1 MPRTYKIL
9 TFVLAFTG
17 CLSLL
22 MTGETRVFMSL
33 TVIGIFPG
41 YYRFLKGEPQAPK
54 WAIGGLSV
62 LTLLIFFL
70 DSLAISND
78 YFLAV
83 AHLTLAFQ
91 AIKSFDLK
99 EPWDHL
105 QVYFMSLLQLI
116 IASELTYSIAFG
128 VIFVLFL
135 LALVS
140 AIVLAH
146 FIKEGT
152 TARVNIRKPVA
163 LISVLAVLITGA
175 IFVSVP
181 RISGGVWGKGHMKS
195 IRTVGFS
202 ERVDFGSFGDVKLD
216 PTVVM
221 RIEVSGNTSGPYYWR
236 GMTLDHFDGI
246 SWSDTFDRRERVVK
260 KDGQFPL
267 QPFNRDEAVAQ
278 HIFLEPMDTDVIFGL
293 SEIASIEAEGMSLF
307 RDRAGS
313 LFLPAKKGKQFQYIA
328 YSVRNVQ
335 TVSGGLHK
343 YLQLPADTGRIS
355 KLAHEIAGRRDKN
368 LAKAAEIESF
378 LRNNYTYSLS
388 VSTPPPGVSAI
399 EDFLFNSKKG
409 YCEHYATAMVLML
422 RTLGIPARIVTG
434 FSGGE
439 LNKYGGYIIVRESN
453 AHSWVEAAIDNEW
466 MRFDPTPSV
475 AVERPSALAL
485 FVDALKMDWDRYVVA
500 FSISDQKKIVR
511 VFSLPFRL
519 PQMPEF
525 RPDVFSFVIFLSV
538 AAMLVTVVILLMRL
552 KFRRHNFFTAQYMKV
567 RNSIRKKG
575 VRVTVSTT
583 AAEVAEKAVHLGMDG
598 KIRKFIAIYEEHR
611 FGGREMSE
619 EDRLKYKRLAKEIR
633 RQIGS

>member
-1 MPRTYKIL
+1 
-9 TFVLAFTG
+9 
-17 CLSLL
+17 
-22 MTGETRVFMSL
+22 MTGETNVFMSL

-70 DSLAISND
+70 DSFSISND

-116 IASELTYSIAFG
+116 IASELTHSIAFG

-135 LALVS
+135 VTLAS

-152 TARVNIRKPVA
+152 TSRVNIRKPVA
-163 LISVLAVLITGA
+163 LISALTVLVTIAM
-175 IFVSVP
+175 FVSVP

-221 RIEVSGNTSGPYYWR
+221 RIELSGNTREPYYWR

-246 SWSDTFDRRERVVK
+246 SWSDTFERKERIVK

-267 QPFNRDEAVAQ
+267 QAFNKDEAVAQ
-278 HIFLEPMDTDVIFGL
+278 RIFLEPMDTDVIFGL
-293 SEIASIEAEGMSLF
+293 SEIAAIEAEGMSLF

-313 LFLPAKKGKQFQYIA
+313 LFLPAKKGRQFHYIA
-328 YSVRNVQ
+328 YSVPDMQ
-335 TVSGGLHK
+335 TVSGDLHK

-355 KLAHEIAGRRDKN
+355 ALAHEIAGRQEKN
-368 LAKAAEIESF
+368 FAKAAKIESF

-453 AHSWVEAAIDNEW
+453 AHSWVEAAVGNKW

-475 AVERPSALAL
+475 PVERPSALAL
-485 FVDALKMDWDRYVVA
+485 FVDALMMNWDRYVVA
-500 FSISDQKKIVR
+500 FSISDQKEIVR

-519 PQMPEF
+519 PRMPDF
-525 RPDVFSFVIFLSV
+525 RPDVFSLVIFLSV
-538 AAMLVTVVILLMRL
+538 SAMLVTIVILLRRL
-552 KFRRHNFFTAQYMKV
+552 KFSRYNFFTAQYMKV
-567 RNSIRKKG
+567 RNSVRRRG
-575 VRVTVSTT
+575 VRVVVSTT
-583 AAEVAEKAVHLGMDG
+583 PAEVAENAVHLGMNG
-598 KIRKFIAIYEEHR
+598 KIREFIAIYEEHR
-611 FGGREMSE
+611 FGGREMPG
-619 EDRLKYKRLAKEIR
+619 EDRVKYKRLMKEIR

>member
-1 MPRTYKIL
+1 MPQIYKIL
-9 TFVLAFTG
+9 TFILAFTG

-22 MTGETRVFMSL
+22 MTGETMVFMSL

-54 WAIGGLSV
+54 WVIGGLSV

-70 DSLAISND
+70 DSFFISND

-83 AHLTLAFQ
+83 AHLTLTFQ
-91 AIKSFDLK
+91 TIKSFDLK

-116 IASELTYSIAFG
+116 IAYELTHSIAFG

-135 LALVS
+135 VALVS

-152 TARVNIRKPVA
+152 TSRVALRKPVV
-163 LISVLAVLITGA
+163 LISALTVLVTIA

-181 RISGGVWGKGHMKS
+181 RISGGVFGKGHMKS

-202 ERVDFGSFGDVKLD
+202 ERVDFGSFGDIKLN

-221 RIEVSGNTSGPYYWR
+221 RIEVSGNAREPYYWR
-236 GMTLDHFDGI
+236 GMSLDRFDGI
-246 SWSDTFDRRERVVK
+246 SWSGTFGRKERILK
-260 KDGQFPL
+260 EDGQFQL
-267 QPFNRDEAVAQ
+267 RAFNRDGAVVQ
-278 HIFLEPMDTDVIFGL
+278 RIFLEPMDTDVIFGL
-293 SEIASIEAEGMSLF
+293 NEIAAIEAQGVGLF
-307 RDRAGS
+307 KDRAGS
-313 LFLPAKKGKQFQYIA
+313 LFLPAKKGKQFHYIA
-328 YSVRNVQ
+328 YSVSDMQ
-335 TVSGGLHK
+335 MVSGDLRR

-355 KLAHEIAGRRDKN
+355 ALAHEIAGRQDKN
-368 LAKAAEIESF
+368 LSKAAKIESF

-388 VSTPPPGVSAI
+388 VPTPPPGMSAI

-409 YCEHYATAMVLML
+409 YCEHYATAMILML
-422 RTLGIPARIVTG
+422 RTLGIPARVVTG

-453 AHSWVEAAIDNEW
+453 AHSWVEAAIDNKW

-475 AVERPSALAL
+475 SVERPSALAL
-485 FVDALKMDWDRYVVA
+485 FVDALKMNWDRYVIA
-500 FSISDQKKIVR
+500 FSISDQKEIVR

-519 PQMPEF
+519 PQMPEL
-525 RPDVFSFVIFLSV
+525 RPNLFSVIILFSVSALLVTIVIF
-538 AAMLVTVVILLMRL
+538 LMRL
-552 KFRRHNFFTAQYMKV
+552 KFVRYNFFTAQYMKV
-567 RNSIRKKG
+567 RNSVRRKG

-583 AAEVAEKAVHLGMDG
+583 PAELMEKAVRLGVDG
-598 KIRKFIAIYEEHR
+598 KIREFIELYEEHR
-611 FGGREMSE
+611 FGGREMSG
-619 EDRLKYKRLAKEIR
+619 EDRVKYRRLMKEIR
-633 RQIGS
+633 KEVG

>member
-1 MPRTYKIL
+1 MPQIYKIL

-22 MTGETRVFMSL
+22 MTGETKVFMSL
-33 TVIGIFPG
+33 TVVGIFPG
-41 YYRFLKGEPQAPK
+41 YHRFLKGEPQAPK
-54 WAIGGLSV
+54 WAVGGLSV

-70 DSLAISND
+70 DSFAISND

-116 IASELTYSIAFG
+116 IASELTHSIAFG
-128 VIFVLFL
+128 VIFMLFL
-135 LALVS
+135 VTLVS
-140 AIVLAH
+140 AIVIAH

-152 TARVNIRKPVA
+152 TSRVNIRKPVA
-163 LISVLAVLITGA
+163 LISVLTVLVTTA

-202 ERVDFGSFGDVKLD
+202 GRVDFGSFGAVKLD

-221 RIEVSGNTSGPYYWR
+221 RIEVSGNIREPYYWR

-246 SWSDTFDRRERVVK
+246 SWSDTFDRRERIVK
-260 KDGQFPL
+260 KGEQFPL

-278 HIFLEPMDTDVIFGL
+278 RIFLEPMDTDVIFGL
-293 SEIASIEAEGMSLF
+293 SEIAAIEAEGMNLF
-307 RDRAGS
+307 KDRAGS
-313 LFLPAKKGKQFQYIA
+313 LFLPAKKGKQFHYIA
-328 YSVRNVQ
+328 YSVRDIQ
-335 TVSGGLHK
+335 TMGGDPDK

-355 KLAHEIAGRRDKN
+355 QLAHEIAATQDKN
-368 LAKAAEIESF
+368 LVKAAKIESF

-409 YCEHYATAMVLML
+409 YCGHYATAMVLML

-453 AHSWVEAAIDNEW
+453 SHSWVEAAIDNKW

-475 AVERPSALAL
+475 SVERPSAAAL
-485 FVDALKMDWDRYVVA
+485 FVDALKMNWDRYVVA
-500 FSISDQKKIVR
+500 FSISDQKEIVR

-519 PQMPEF
+519 PQMREF
-525 RPDVFSFVIFLSV
+525 RPDMFSLVVFFSV
-538 AAMLVTVVILLMRL
+538 SAMLATIVILVMRL
-552 KFRRHNFFTAQYMKV
+552 KFRRYSFLTAQYMKV

-575 VRVTVSTT
+575 VRVTMSTT

-598 KIRKFIAIYEEHR
+598 KIREFIATYEENR
-611 FGGREMSE
+611 FGGREMSR
-619 EDRLKYKRLAKEIR
+619 EDRVKYKRLMKEIR
-633 RQIGS
+633 RQIG

>member
-1 MPRTYKIL
+1 MPQIYKIL
-9 TFVLAFTG
+9 TFILAFTG

-22 MTGETRVFMSL
+22 MSGETMVFMSL
-33 TVIGIFPG
+33 AVIGIFPG

-54 WAIGGLSV
+54 WVIGGLSA
-62 LTLLIFFL
+62 LTLLIFLVDSFL
-70 DSLAISND
+70 ISND

-83 AHLTLAFQ
+83 ADLTLTFQ

-116 IASELTYSIAFG
+116 IASELTHSIAFG

-135 LALVS
+135 IALVS
-140 AIVLAH
+140 AMILAH

-152 TARVNIRKPVA
+152 MSRVVIKRPVV
-163 LISVLAVLITGA
+163 LISALTVLVTIA

-181 RISGGVWGKGHMKS
+181 RMSGGILGKGHMKS

-202 ERVDFGSFGDVKLD
+202 ERVDFGSFGDIKLN

-221 RIEVSGNTSGPYYWR
+221 RIEVSGNAGGPYYWR
-236 GMTLDHFDGI
+236 GMSLDRFDGI
-246 SWSDTFDRRERVVK
+246 SWSDTLERK
-260 KDGQFPL
+260 ERILKEGGQF
-267 QPFNRDEAVAQ
+267 QPRAFNRDRAVVQ
-278 HIFLEPMDTDVIFGL
+278 RIFLEPMDTDVIFGL
-293 SEIASIEAEGMSLF
+293 NEIAAVEAQGAVLF

-313 LFLPAKKGKQFQYIA
+313 LFLPAKKEKQFNYTV
-328 YSVRNVQ
+328 YSVSDIQ
-335 TVSGGLHK
+335 TVGGDLRK
-343 YLQLPADTGRIS
+343 YLQLPAGMERIS
-355 KLAHEIAGRRDKN
+355 ALARQIAERQDRN
-368 LAKAAEIESF
+368 FSRAAKIESF

-388 VSTPPPGVSAI
+388 VPTPPPGMSAI

-434 FSGGE
+434 FLGGE

-453 AHSWVEAAIDNEW
+453 AHSWVEAAIDNKW

-475 AVERPSALAL
+475 SVERPSALAL
-485 FVDALKMDWDRYVVA
+485 FMDTLKMNWDRYVIA
-500 FSISDQKKIVR
+500 FSISDQKEIVR

-525 RPDVFSFVIFLSV
+525 RPDLFSFITLFSV
-538 AAMLVTVVILLMRL
+538 SALLVTVFIFFMRL
-552 KFRRHNFFTAQYMKV
+552 KFVRYGFFTAQYLKV
-567 RNSIRKKG
+567 RNSVRRKG

-583 AAEVAEKAVHLGMDG
+583 PAELMEKAFRLGMDG
-598 KIRKFIAIYEEHR
+598 KIREFIELYEEHR
-611 FGGREMSE
+611 FGGREMSAA
-619 EDRLKYKRLAKEIR
+619 DRVKYKKLMKELR
-633 RQIGS
+633 RQIG

>member
-1 MPRTYKIL
+1 MPRIYKVL
-9 TFVLAFTG
+9 TFILAFTG

-22 MTGETRVFMSL
+22 MTGETKIFMSL

-41 YYRFLKGEPQAPK
+41 YYRFLKGEPQAPR
-54 WAIGGLSV
+54 WAIGALSV

-70 DSLAISND
+70 DSFSISND

-116 IASELTYSIAFG
+116 IASELTHSIAFG
-128 VIFVLFL
+128 AIFVLFL
-135 LALVS
+135 VALVS

-152 TARVNIRKPVA
+152 TAKVNIRKPVA
-163 LISVLAVLITGA
+163 LISVLSVLVTIA

-181 RISGGVWGKGHMKS
+181 RVSGGIWGKGHIKS

-202 ERVDFGSFGDVKLD
+202 ERVDFGSFAGVKLD

-221 RIEVSGNTSGPYYWR
+221 RIEASGNTREPYYWR

-246 SWSDTFDRRERVVK
+246 SWSDTFGRKERILKRE
-260 KDGQFPL
+260 GQFL
-267 QPFNRDEAVAQ
+267 IQPFNKDESVAQ
-278 HIFLEPMDTDVIFGL
+278 RIFLEAMDTDVIFGL
-293 SEIASIEAEGMSLF
+293 SEIAAIEAEGMGLF
-307 RDRAGS
+307 MDRAGS
-313 LFLPAKKGKQFQYIA
+313 LFLPAKRGKQFQYTA
-328 YSVRNVQ
+328 YSIPGMQ
-335 TVSGGLHK
+335 TVSGPLYR
-343 YLQLPADTGRIS
+343 YLQLPADMARVS
-355 KLAHEIAGRRDKN
+355 ALAHEIAGRRHGN
-368 LAKAAEIESF
+368 LAKAERIESF
-378 LRNNYTYSLS
+378 LRNNYAYSLS
-388 VSTPPPGVSAI
+388 VPTPPHGMSAI

-409 YCEHYATAMVLML
+409 YCEHYATAMILLL
-422 RTLGIPARIVTG
+422 RTLGIPARVVTG

-453 AHSWVEAAIDNEW
+453 AHSWVEAAIDNKW

-475 AVERPSALAL
+475 SVERPSAVAL
-485 FVDALKMDWDRYVVA
+485 FVDALKMNWDRYVVA
-500 FSISDQKKIVR
+500 FSISDQKEIVR
-511 VFSLPFRL
+511 AFSLPFRL

-525 RPDVFSFVIFLSV
+525 RPDIFSLITLFSIS
-538 AAMLVTVVILLMRL
+538 AMLVTIVIFLRRL
-552 KFRRHNFFTAQYMKV
+552 KFRMYNFFTAQYMEV
-567 RNSIRKKG
+567 RNSVRRKG

-583 AAEVAEKAVHLGMDG
+583 PAEMAEGAVHLGMDG
-598 KIRKFIAIYEEHR
+598 KIREFVKIYEEHR
-611 FGGREMSE
+611 FGGREMSGKE
-619 EDRLKYKRLAKEIR
+619 RVKYKRMMKEIR
-633 RQIGS
+633 SQIR

>member
-1 MPRTYKIL
+1 MPQIYKVL

-22 MTGETRVFMSL
+22 MTGETKVLMSL

-70 DSLAISND
+70 DASSISND

-116 IASELTYSIAFG
+116 IASELSYSIAFG

-135 LALVS
+135 VALVS

-152 TARVNIRKPVA
+152 ISRVNITKPVV
-163 LISVLAVLITGA
+163 LISMLTVLITIA
-175 IFVSVP
+175 FFISVP
-181 RISGGVWGKGHMKS
+181 RISGGIWGKGHMKS

-202 ERVDFGSFGDVKLD
+202 ERVNFGSFGDIKMD

-221 RIEVSGNTSGPYYWR
+221 RIEVSGNARRPYYWR
-236 GMTLDHFDGI
+236 GMSLDFFDGI
-246 SWSDTFDRRERVVK
+246 SWLVTFERRERIFK
-260 KDGQFPL
+260 EDGQFHL
-267 QPFNRDEAVAQ
+267 RAFSKDKAAVQ
-278 HIFLEPMDTDVIFGL
+278 YIFLEPMDTDVIFGL
-293 SEIASIEAEGMSLF
+293 SEIAAIEAEGMSLF
-307 RDRAGS
+307 RDRTGS
-313 LFLPAKKGKQFQYIA
+313 LFLPAKKGKEFHYVA
-328 YSVRNVQ
+328 YSVSDMQ
-335 TVSGGLHK
+335 TVSGDLHK
-343 YLQLPADTGRIS
+343 YLQLPLESGRIS
-355 KLAHEIAGRRDKN
+355 ALAHEVAGRQVKN
-368 LAKAAEIESF
+368 HAKAARIESF
-378 LRNNYTYSLS
+378 LRGNYTYSLS
-388 VSTPPPGVSAI
+388 VSKPPPGVSVI

-422 RTLGIPARIVTG
+422 RTLGIPARVVTG

-439 LNKYGGYIIVRESN
+439 LNKYGGYIIVRESD
-453 AHSWVEAAIDNEW
+453 AHSWVEAAIDNKW

-475 AVERPSALAL
+475 PVGRPSALSL
-485 FVDALKMDWDRYVVA
+485 FVDALKMNWDRYVVA
-500 FSISDQKKIVR
+500 FSISDQKEIVR

-525 RPDVFSFVIFLSV
+525 RPKPFSVITLFS
-538 AAMLVTVVILLMRL
+538 ASAILAGIIIFLMRL
-552 KFRRHNFFTAQYMKV
+552 RFVRHNFFTAQYIKV
-567 RNSIRKKG
+567 RNLVRRKGIRI
-575 VRVTVSTT
+575 TVSTT
-583 AAEVAEKAVHLGMDG
+583 AAEVAEASVHLGMNG
-598 KIRKFIAIYEEHR
+598 KIEEFIAMYEEHR
-611 FGGREMSE
+611 FGGRQMSG
-619 EDRLKYKRLAKEIR
+619 EDRMKFKRLVKEIR
-633 RQIGS
+633 RQIL

>member
-1 MPRTYKIL
+1 MPQIYKIL
-9 TFVLAFTG
+9 TFILAFTG

-22 MTGETRVFMSL
+22 MTGETMVFMSL

-54 WAIGGLSV
+54 WVIGGLSV

-70 DSLAISND
+70 DSFFISND

-83 AHLTLAFQ
+83 AHLTLTFQ
-91 AIKSFDLK
+91 TIKSFDLK

-116 IASELTYSIAFG
+116 IASELTHSIAFG

-135 LALVS
+135 VALVS

-152 TARVNIRKPVA
+152 TSRVEIRKPVV
-163 LISVLAVLITGA
+163 LISALTVLVTMA

-181 RISGGVWGKGHMKS
+181 RISGGVFGKGHMKS

-202 ERVDFGSFGDVKLD
+202 ERVDFGSFGDIKLN

-221 RIEVSGNTSGPYYWR
+221 RIEVSGNAREPYYWR
-236 GMTLDHFDGI
+236 GMSLDRFDGI
-246 SWSDTFDRRERVVK
+246 SWSGTFGRKERILK
-260 KDGQFPL
+260 EDGQFQL
-267 QPFNRDEAVAQ
+267 RAFNRDGAVVQ
-278 HIFLEPMDTDVIFGL
+278 RIFLEPMDTDVIFGL
-293 SEIASIEAEGMSLF
+293 NEIAAIEAQGVGLF
-307 RDRAGS
+307 KDRAGS
-313 LFLPAKKGKQFQYIA
+313 LFLPAKKGKQFHYIA
-328 YSVRNVQ
+328 YSVSDMQ
-335 TVSGGLHK
+335 MVSGDLRR

-355 KLAHEIAGRRDKN
+355 ALAHEIAGRQDKN
-368 LAKAAEIESF
+368 LSKAAKIESF

-388 VSTPPPGVSAI
+388 VPTPPPGMSAI

-409 YCEHYATAMVLML
+409 YCEHYATAMILML
-422 RTLGIPARIVTG
+422 RTLGIPARVVTG

-453 AHSWVEAAIDNEW
+453 AHSWVEAAIDNKW

-475 AVERPSALAL
+475 SVERPSALAL
-485 FVDALKMDWDRYVVA
+485 FVDALKMNWDRYVIA
-500 FSISDQKKIVR
+500 FSISDQKEIVR

-519 PQMPEF
+519 PQMPEL
-525 RPDVFSFVIFLSV
+525 RPNLFSVIILFSLSALLVTIVIF
-538 AAMLVTVVILLMRL
+538 LMRL
-552 KFRRHNFFTAQYMKV
+552 KFVRYNFFTAQYMKV
-567 RNSIRKKG
+567 RNSVRRKG

-583 AAEVAEKAVHLGMDG
+583 PAELMEKAVRLGVDG
-598 KIRKFIAIYEEHR
+598 KIREFIELYEEHR
-611 FGGREMSE
+611 FGGREMSG
-619 EDRLKYKRLAKEIR
+619 EDRVKYRRLMKEIR
-633 RQIGS
+633 KEVG